1 MPNCWSIDPLVTPYV
16 DGELAAADRETV
28 EQHMRGCAPC
38 RARIA
43 TEQVVRELVGAS
55 KLALTG
61 AGAPPGLRKRCAAV
75 QPDAGGPPVPGPLGG
90 TWRARLAPLALAAT
104 LAIIVG
110 GAFLYPL
117 TDRSSRVMAA
127 ELTIDHMK
135 CFLLNAAIGTH
146 DTQAAVAGALAADF
160 DWRGQLPERPE
171 QAGLELVGERTC
183 LYGKGRIAHV
193 MYRHNGRPVSLFM
206 LPDGFRQ
213 DGVINIFGHRAAI
226 WSVGKRTFVLVAR
239 EPQEEVERMA
249 SFVQA
254 SFR

>member
-16 DGELAAADRETV
+16 DGELAALDRLTV
-28 EQHMRGCAPC
+28 EQHTRVCAPC

-43 TEQVVRELVGAS
+43 TEQAVRDLVGAS
-55 KLALTG
+55 RSSLT
-61 AGAPPGLRKRCAAV
+61 AGCAPAGLRARCSAA
-75 QPDAGGPPVPGPLGG
+75 GVPRVPAPRVG

-117 TDRSSRVMAA
+117 TERSTRVMAA

-135 CFLLNAAIGTH
+135 CFLLNAALGTH
-146 DTQAAVAGALAADF
+146 DTEATVEGTLAADF
-160 DWRGQLPERPE
+160 DWRGQLPDRPG

-183 LYGKGRIAHV
+183 LYGKGRIAHI
-193 MYRHNGRPVSLFM
+193 MYRHEGRPVSVFM
-206 LPDGFRQ
+206 LPDDFRQ
-213 DGVINIFGHRAAI
+213 DGVLDVLGHRAAI
-226 WSVGKRTFVLVAR
+226 WSVGNRTFVLVAR

>member
-16 DGELAAADRETV
+16 DGELAALDRRTV
-28 EQHMRGCAPC
+28 EQHIRVCAPC

-43 TEQVVRELVGAS
+43 TEQAVRDLVGAS
-55 KLALTG
+55 RSALT
-61 AGAPPGLRKRCAAV
+61 AGCAPVGLRARCTAAGV
-75 QPDAGGPPVPGPLGG
+75 PPVPGPRVG
-90 TWRARLAPLALAAT
+90 TWRATLAPLALAAT

-117 TDRSSRVMAA
+117 TGRSTRVMAA

-135 CFLLNAAIGTH
+135 CFLLNAALGTH
-146 DTQAAVAGALAADF
+146 DTEAAVEGTLAAGF
-160 DWRGQLPERPE
+160 DWRGQLPDRPE

-183 LYGKGRIAHV
+183 LYGKGRVAHI
-193 MYRHNGRPVSLFM
+193 MYRHEGRPVSVFM
-206 LPDGFRQ
+206 LPDDFRQ
-213 DGVINIFGHRAAI
+213 AGVVDVLGPRAAI
-226 WSVGKRTFVLVAR
+226 WSVGNRTFVLVAR
-239 EPQEEVERMA
+239 EPQEEIERMA